1 MTRRDALPP
10 RRAALKLGLSAG
22 LAGLMIPTTTAC
34 TPTERPQ
41 KLTVAGGETG
51 GFYLEF
57 ATLLAALLQREGIA
71 ETAVPLTTGGSLENI
86 QRVLSGEATFAV
98 ALADAAAQ
106 LATTQLAGTGSLTAL
121 GKVYQN
127 YVHCI
132 VREGSGIRT
141 FADLAGKTAAV
152 GEVGSGTSLTAPRI
166 IAAAT
171 AGAGPNSAGPNSAG
185 PNNHIK
191 QVNLGL
197 NGGLAALRD
206 GSVDALF
213 WSGGVPTA
221 AIATTAEDVGLR
233 LIDLS
238 EYIKTMREQH
248 GVFYDR
254 VLIPA
259 NSYGTARAVWTV
271 GVANLLLCRSDLAD
285 HVVRRTVELMVENAQ
300 DLVPKSS
307 TGVQFLSPETL
318 INTAGVPLHPAAES
332 AYRRLHG

>member
-1 MTRRDALPP
+1 MSSRTMP
-10 RRAALKLGLSAG
+10 RRAVLRAGLSAG
-22 LAGLMIPTTTAC
+22 LAGLLLPVWTAC
-34 TPTERPQ
+34 TPEEKPQ
-41 KLTVAGGETG
+41 KLTVAGGEPG

-57 ATLLAALLQREGIA
+57 ATLFAELLQREGVA

-86 QRVLSGEATFAV
+86 RRVLSGEATFAV

-106 LATTQLAGTGSLTAL
+106 AAATRQPGGNLVAL

-132 VREGSGIRT
+132 VREDSGLRS
-141 FADLAGKTAAV
+141 FADLAGKTAGV
-152 GEVGSGTSLTAPRI
+152 GEVGSGTSLTVPRI
-166 IAAAT
+166 LSAAPASM
-171 AGAGPNSAGPNSAG
+171 GL
-185 PNNHIK
+185 K

-197 NGGLAALRD
+197 NQGLAALRD
-206 GSVDALF
+206 RSIDALF

-221 AIATTAEDVGLR
+221 AIASTANDIGLR

-238 EYIKTMREQH
+238 EHIKAMREQY

-259 NSYGTARAVWTV
+259 KSYGDAAATWTV

-285 HVVRRTVELMVENAQ
+285 HVVSEAVRLLAEKAQ
-300 DLVPKSS
+300 DLVPKTS

-318 INTAGVPLHPAAES
+318 INTAGVPLHPAAEA

>member
-1 MTRRDALPP
+1 MTSRIIP
-10 RRAALKLGLSAG
+10 RRAVLRAGLSIG
-22 LAGLMIPTTTAC
+22 LAGVLLPVSTAC
-34 TPTERPQ
+34 TPEEKPQ
-41 KLTVAGGETG
+41 KLTVAGGEAG

-57 ATLLAALLQREGIA
+57 ATLLAELLQREGVA

-86 QRVLSGEATFAV
+86 RRVLSGEATFAV

-106 LATTQLAGTGSLTAL
+106 AAASGQSGGLVAL

-132 VREGSGIRT
+132 VRGDSGLRS
-141 FADLAGKTAAV
+141 FADLAGKTAGV
-152 GEVGSGTSLTAPRI
+152 GEVGSGTSLTVPRI
-166 IAAAT
+166 ISAAP
-171 AGAGPNSAGPNSAG
+171 AGMGL
-185 PNNHIK
+185 K

-197 NGGLAALRD
+197 NQGLAALRD
-206 GSVDALF
+206 GSIDALF

-221 AIATTAEDVGLR
+221 AIASTANEIGLR

-238 EYIKTMREQH
+238 EHIKTMREQY

-259 NSYGTARAVWTV
+259 KSYGDAAATWTV
-271 GVANLLLCRSDLAD
+271 GVANLLLCRRDLAD
-285 HVVRRTVELMVENAQ
+285 HLVSETVKLLVEHAQ
-300 DLVPKSS
+300 DLVPKTS

-318 INTAGVPLHPAAES
+318 INTAGVPLHPAAEA
-332 AYRRLHG
+332 AYRTLHG